1 MVTFLQRNTY
11 THFIIMYYHILTK
24 CSCKLFSK
32 FDEMRNFTRPW
43 CFQSFWWL
51 NSFFRNQTAEIC
63 NVIFVHICL
72 KSKKSAIWGG
82 KINTIGFFFIAVLKI
97 KPLFLEWRNIWW
109 IQCWFSLHC
118 LLHFYILYSVH
129 ISYNV
134 AVSWTVYMHQIVIIA

>member
-11 THFIIMYYHILTK
+11 THFIIMYYRILTK

-82 KINTIGFFFIAVLKI
+82 KINTIGFFFIAVLKLS
-97 KPLFLEWRNIWW
+97 PCFLSGGIFDEYNVDFL
-109 IQCWFSLHC
+109 CTV
-118 LLHFYILYSVH
+118 FYIFIYC
-129 ISYNV
+129 
-134 AVSWTVYMHQIVIIA
+134 TVYIYHIMLQYLEQCTCIR